1 MASNIKLSTV
11 PAEDSKT
18 TADDT
23 VDVEESNDKEKK
35 RKKMQ
40 GFVKIFVR
48 GHLFEMARTT
58 IMRSKFLW
66 QLINDEPNSDDGF
79 YHIDRDPKKFECL
92 MNYLVENHVSDILP
106 CSVRDL
112 YNEALFYNI
121 DLPDDDCYG
130 TTLSYILKNINTY
143 DIRGQLKSFADGN
156 GVFGWVEWRQ
166 RISLY
171 IEFHCHRT
179 IDLNIVR
186 KYMLDQH
193 SKQIFMIQSSNQRD
207 IRDPPLTV
215 FRCPKTHHPNKSS
228 KTPPETASSSP
239 SSSESCPESA
249 KDLIKQL
256 TVEHV
261 KTWLQQTR
269 FHHLAETWFT
279 YNVNGKELLEISKTG
294 HLTNGTFML
303 SEYELV
309 QFKDILNRF
318 GFELELE

>member
-1 MASNIKLSTV
+1 MKSSNFSFII
-11 PAEDSKT
+11 D
-18 TADDT
+18 
-23 VDVEESNDKEKK
+23 
-35 RKKMQ
+35 
-40 GFVKIFVR
+40 
-48 GHLFEMARTT
+48 
-58 IMRSKFLW
+58 
-66 QLINDEPNSDDGF
+66 NDEIYLPVEYAHAFQRLLLIAFD
-79 YHIDRDPKKFECL
+79 
-92 MNYLVENHVSDILP
+92 MNTKI
-106 CSVRDL
+106 C
-112 YNEALFYNI
+112 
-121 DLPDDDCYG
+121 
-130 TTLSYILKNINTY
+130 
-143 DIRGQLKSFADGN
+143 
-156 GVFGWVEWRQ
+156 
-166 RISLY
+166 
-171 IEFHCHRT
+171 
-179 IDLNIVR
+179 
-186 KYMLDQH
+186 
-193 SKQIFMIQSSNQRD
+193 KQN
-207 IRDPPLTV
+207 
-215 FRCPKTHHPNKSS
+215 HPNKSS